1 MVSHRPA
8 KAPSVKAVQ
17 VRLLSSPPVLGVKF
31 SSTVERQKMGQWTI
45 FIIATMDRAIIG
57 TRMSSTLIT

>member
-1 MVSHRPA
+1 
-8 KAPSVKAVQ
+8 
-17 VRLLSSPPVLGVKF
+17 LGVKF